1 MSVVA
6 SIWCILD
13 YLVMII
19 DMDMYCF
26 LLLYCICLW
35 FRLWFN
41 MVCIGNRSGLF
52 MMLEGGLVR
61 CVCCGSGVVVGFASV
76 LGSSVWL
83 FVINCVLRY
92 KVRGC
97 GCLLQGVGQSCKH
110 FR

>member
-1 MSVVA
+1 MS
-6 SIWCILD
+6 
-13 YLVMII
+13 LVSF
-19 DMDMYCF
+19 D
-26 LLLYCICLW
+26 LW
-35 FRLWFN
+35 FS
-41 MVCIGNRSGLF
+41 MVCIGNMSGLF